1 MITTTT
7 MISISVNPFARELLR
22 ITSPGAF
29 LAIYTIQMNGRLKN
43 WLKGGALFSALDV
56 ALVAALAATC
66 AYWTWAFVAPPSVA
80 ASAHASAS
88 QAASPERPL
97 ERNLFGAGGAAPG
110 GASLKLVGVA
120 SPRHPDDGRAVFV
133 LDNGRSKAA
142 RTGESIVP
150 GVTLREV
157 HPDHVLVERGGA
169 MERLTL
175 ERRNGG
181 R

>member
-1 MITTTT
+1 
-7 MISISVNPFARELLR
+7 
-22 ITSPGAF
+22 
-29 LAIYTIQMNGRLKN
+29 MNGRLKN
-43 WLKGGALFSALDV
+43 WLEGGALVSALDV
-56 ALVAALAATC
+56 ALVAALAAMA
-66 AYWTWAFVAPPSVA
+66 AYWTWAFVAPPVIGASV
-80 ASAHASAS
+80 HASAS
-88 QAASPERPL
+88 QARASDRSSK
-97 ERNLFGAGGAAPG
+97 RNLFGASAGAAAPS

-120 SPRHPDDGRAVFV
+120 SPRDPDTGRAVFV
-133 LDNGRSKAA
+133 LDNGKSKAA
-142 RTGESIVP
+142 RSGESIVP